1 MKMRGSFALHAV
13 ALVAAYAS
21 FHGYLGSSASAPITN
36 KKVSVSEVSFDSH
49 IEDIQWCGEDHRTI
63 LLKTRKGRL
72 YRSKDGGKTWMEI
85 TDLLKTGEPDSAVV
99 VDSIM
104 ASPVNKNIIVVVGT
118 HRNHFV
124 SEDAA
129 VSFRKIQYSSTIHN
143 FHFHPTRPSYALLST
158 WTDPCYSKT
167 GSRRGAECNHQL
179 YYTPDLGRTFK
190 LIGEYVVQFSW
201 GDKKIGVQ
209 DNIYFTQHRGKS
221 GDQPRYGGWSKNV
234 DLMVTKDFGR
244 SVNRLVY
251 RGNKFLLSNGYFFV
265 AKVRD
270 AVKQTVTLLVSID
283 GGSTFSV
290 AKLPVEVEEKSYT
303 VLDTSEGAIMLH
315 VNHGGEAGRD
325 TGNVYISDAKGIRF
339 SLSLPNNIRAGTGE
353 CEFDKV
359 LSMEGVYIA
368 NFRDSIDAAPLNSE
382 KGQDVNEQEE
392 EAEGLEAEVDKKHKS
407 VASRARSEE
416 VTRTAISFDKGGVW
430 SYVKAP
436 KVDSRGKKIDCP
448 PESCWLHLNGIT
460 KFNEFA
466 PFYSVENAIGIIMG
480 TGNVGSYLRSE
491 KEEVNT
497 YLSRDG
503 GLTWIEAH
511 KGAFIYEM
519 GDHGGLLVMA
529 DDTRK
534 TNQVVFSWNEG
545 QSWYDFELGS
555 APLFVDNIVIEPN
568 SSSVE
573 FLLYGKRENDNA
585 GVLFHL
591 DFAALNQQKCK
602 GIWAAD
608 SVSSDYE
615 TWSPSDGRT
624 GEKCIL
630 GKHTTYTRRKQT
642 SECFNGRDFERP
654 RTVQVCPCTIEDY
667 ECEYGFERAV
677 GSVHCLPT
685 DVAAAAA
692 STAAGLNQYAD
703 AEDAAAAAAC
713 TSSAFFYTAAY
724 RKVPGDMCE
733 GGWTPEKVAVPCPP
747 HSPVS
752 RGGKLVLLL
761 ISLIVLLMCIFNYLA
776 KTGRLKAFFRN
787 AGFETFANVSY
798 AIVGSGPSG
807 WADDGGGPQKH
818 HNNGEEL
825 GGGRV
830 RGTSKYEPELNFID
844 AERDDNEEDAPRLM
858 NYKGGANG
866 PRGSRADNSHRASG
880 GDDFE
885 LSDASSGLCLNPPG
899 RSNKP
904 PSPQAETSVPIPR
917 LGPPGFDQDNVELL

>member
-1 MKMRGSFALHAV
+1 MRGLPAV
-13 ALVAAYAS
+13 IAAAFLAVYAC
-21 FHGYLGSSASAPITN
+21 FTQQGSLAAAPIIN

-49 IEDIQWCGEDHRTI
+49 IEDLQWCGDDHRTI

-85 TDLLKTGEPDSAVV
+85 TDLLKTDDSGSGTAIA

-104 ASPVNKNIIVVVGT
+104 ISPVNKSIIVIVGT

-124 SEDAA
+124 SEDAG
-129 VSFRKIQYSSTIHN
+129 VTFRKIKYTSTIHN
-143 FHFHPTRPSYALLST
+143 FHFHPTRASYALLST

-167 GSRRGAECNHQL
+167 GSRRGEECNHQL
-179 YYTPDLGRTFK
+179 YYTADLGRTFQ
-190 LIGEYVVQFSW
+190 LVGEYVVQFSW
-201 GDKKIGVQ
+201 GDKKIGVE

-270 AVKQTVTLLVSID
+270 AVKQTVTLLVSTD
-283 GGSTFSV
+283 GGTTFAA
-290 AKLPVEVEEKSYT
+290 AKLPVEIEEKSYT

-325 TGNVYISDAKGIRF
+325 TGNVYISDANGIRF

-368 NFRDSIDAAPLNSE
+368 NFKDTIDPAPAGASNAQEDLT
-382 KGQDVNEQEE
+382 EQEE
-392 EAEGLEAEVDKKHKS
+392 EAEGIQSEVEKKHQK
-407 VASRARSEE
+407 VTNRARREE

-430 SYVKAP
+430 SYIKAP
-436 KVDSRGKKIDCP
+436 KVDSRGQKIDCP
-448 PESCWLHLNGIT
+448 PDSCWLHLNGIT

-529 DDTRK
+529 DDTKK

-555 APLFVDNIVIEPN
+555 APLFVDNIVIEPQ

-585 GVLFHL
+585 
-591 DFAALNQQKCK
+591 DK
-602 GIWAAD
+602 
-608 SVSSDYE
+608 
-615 TWSPSDGRT
+615 
-624 GEKCIL
+624 
-630 GKHTTYTRRKQT
+630 
-642 SECFNGRDFERP
+642 
-654 RTVQVCPCTIEDY
+654 ED
-667 ECEYGFERAV
+667 V
-677 GSVHCLPT
+677 
-685 DVAAAAA
+685 
-692 STAAGLNQYAD
+692 
-703 AEDAAAAAAC
+703 AAAAAC

-724 RKVPGDMCE
+724 RKVPGDVCE
-733 GGWTPEKVAVPCPP
+733 GGWKPEKVAVPCPP

-761 ISLIVLLMCIFNYLA
+761 ISLIVLLMCLFNYLA

-787 AGFETFANVSY
+787 TGFETFANVSY

-807 WADDGGGPQKH
+807 WADEGSPQKS
-818 HNNGEEL
+818 GRDAEEM
-825 GGGRV
+825 GGRM

-844 AERDDNEEDAPRLM
+844 EEQDENEEDAPRLM
-858 NYKGGANG
+858 SYGKTGFSNNQ
-866 PRGSRADNSHRASG
+866 GSARD
-880 GDDFE
+880 DDFE
-885 LSDASSGLCLNPPG
+885 LGEGGSSGACSPP
-899 RSNKP
+899 RATVRTSRP
-904 PSPQAETSVPIPR
+904 PSPQGETSVPIPR
-917 LGPPGFDQDNVELL
+917 LAPPGYGDKSLELL